1 MFSPAELAAMTAT
14 VAATLGP
21 DSGLGDEIVIYRGN
35 AVLAAQPVRL
45 VRPSG
50 QSQNRAADGTEAEQV
65 DVQIVGL
72 PSLDIRPRDRFNLD
86 GNIYEVNGVHP
97 QRQINTVATARLMQ

>member
-1 MFSPAELAAMTAT
+1 MFSATELAAMTAT
-14 VAATLGP
+14 VAGTLGTAA
-21 DSGLGDEIVIYRGN
+21 GLGDEIVIYRGN
-35 AVLAAQPVRL
+35 AVLAAQSVRL

-50 QSQNRAADGTEAEQV
+50 QSQNRAADGTESEQA

-97 QRQINTVATARLMQ
+97 QRQINTVATARLVQ